1 MAADAKNLTATTV
14 DGIKWTLMA
23 TVASCVL
30 QVGYTAVM
38 ARLLSPTAFG
48 LMALSGVILRFG
60 DYFAKMGM
68 GQAIVQKPS
77 LTELDIR
84 AAFTSSM
91 LLGVLFAGL
100 IALGAPL
107 AGHIVNQPEVAPI
120 VQVDAI
126 CILLSG
132 VNGTAIGLLKR
143 TMRFRL
149 LAIFETIAFAVG
161 YVGLGL
167 VLAWQGF
174 GIWAL
179 VGASVGYTLL
189 MTVMAYAA
197 ERHTVRLLFSWQAYR
212 PLLVYGSRVSA
223 ISFIEFITMSL
234 DTVFIGRQLGPV
246 ALGVYSRG
254 SMLVRLPVYQLMSS
268 ITKVLFPSF
277 SQVQADAARLR
288 AAYLSSLTL
297 VATLVTPVCVGM
309 AVAAPEI
316 VRILLGAKWMAA
328 VPIVQ
333 VITITYILSAVALFA
348 GVASD
353 AAAAAMNRK
362 VVLNLV
368 CMVVL
373 AMLLLV
379 SSHYGLLVVAWAL
392 VAVELLRAVL
402 YTGLMW
408 RIVRVAPLDIL
419 RAYGPGLLAGVGA
432 AVAIA
437 LVRYGLLAMGTPTLG
452 ILAAEMLAGAGALT
466 GLVLVSPPAQLR
478 GVLRA
483 LLARLIAP
491 TPAVATRLLPRLL
504 LAMSAR
510 LERLAGE
517 TSAEIP
523 APRELLSEDIILSTA
538 TENDTPLPTDYKH
551 AEPELV

>member
-23 TVASCVL
+23 TVANCVL
-30 QVGYTAVM
+30 QVAYTAVM

-107 AGHIVNQPEVAPI
+107 AGRIVNQPEVAPI
-120 VQVDAI
+120 VQVDAL

-246 ALGVYSRG
+246 ALGIYSRG

-288 AAYLSSLTL
+288 TAYLSSLTL
-297 VATLVTPVCVGM
+297 VATLVTPVCMGM

-368 CMVVL
+368 CMGVL
-373 AMLLLV
+373 AVLLLM
-379 SSHYGLLVVAWAL
+379 SSHYGLLMVAWAL

-402 YTGLMW
+402 YSGLMW

-419 RAYGPGLLAGVGA
+419 RAYGPGLLAGIGA

-452 ILAAEMLAGAGALT
+452 ILAAEMLAGAGALA

-504 LAMSAR
+504 RAMSAR

-523 APRELLSEDIILSTA
+523 TPRELLSEDIILETA